1 MAKYIKQE
9 MNDLNGKGE
18 KQVYYRM
25 KIERNVDMEHFV
37 EQITCPGSGLSR
49 GNVLQ
54 VMTMVAERLACCMAE
69 GQSVTLDGIGTF
81 TPKLGVVKDKE
92 IDTMDGEGPKRNAR
106 SLEVNGVGF
115 KADKELVLATRLR
128 CDLSRGGIVRV
139 RRSPFSEEERRQKA
153 LGFLAE
159 HPFMRL
165 QDYMSLTGLKRTTA
179 SLELRR
185 FSADPESGIT
195 ISGRGN
201 HRVYVLRKEE
211 AGAV

>member
-1 MAKYIKQE
+1 MARYIKQE
-9 MNDLNGKGE
+9 MNDLDGTGE
-18 KQVYYRM
+18 KRVYYRM
-25 KIERNVDMEHFV
+25 KIEQNVDMEHFV
-37 EQITCPGSGLSR
+37 EQITYPGSGLSK

-54 VMTMVAERLACCMAE
+54 VMTMVAERLAYCMAD
-69 GQSVTLDGIGTF
+69 GHSVTLEGIGTF

-92 IDTMDGEGPKRNAR
+92 SDTLDGDDPKRNAR

-115 KADKELVLATRLR
+115 RADKELVQETKLR

-139 RRSPFSEEERRQKA
+139 RKSPFSEEERRERA

-159 HPFMRL
+159 HPCMCL
-165 QDYMSLTGLKRTTA
+165 QDYMFITGLKRTTA

-185 FSADPESGIT
+185 LGADPESGIT

-201 HRVYVLRKEE
+201 HRVYILRK
-211 AGAV
+211 AGER